1 MLEFCDFYIL
11 FSINSTLMDDLHIL
25 DVKTEAQ
32 LKQITY
38 FLLVC
43 MQFIFNH
50 LQCITGPA
58 LVAISTLLV
67 PSLL

>member
-32 LKQITY
+32 LKRITY
-38 FLLVC
+38 FLISLYVV
-43 MQFIFNH
+43 H
-50 LQCITGPA
+50 LYSFTVYYRSCFSGNIDFA
-58 LVAISTLLV
+58 RA
-67 PSLL
+67 